1 MASRCVPFIPI
12 KAKWPP
18 QRTTKPA
25 TRSAA
30 VVVCLVLALPVS
42 VLGQAKPAL
51 PPYFGA
57 VAIEDRHLDQATV
70 IAFEEHAA
78 FVYLVATVPPAAS
91 HSTNEAEQEAGRMLR
106 RCLLLKPSTLII
118 DDTVR
123 NGRSSG
129 RRTVHQL
136 ALSSN
141 GSASATESQEIEIGE
156 LKRITIEAGQ
166 YKYQVLLPP
175 ADQAAGYLAI
185 TKDGGESVLRHRIMT
200 SGVLPY
206 GSEGQKML
214 ERWDSAYRTPGRAPW
229 DTGRASKQLTHVVES
244 GQLQPCRAVVLGCG
258 TGTNAI
264 YLAQQGFKVTG
275 VDIAPT
281 ALSLAAKKAK
291 QANVDVR
298 WVLADV
304 TAPPELGPF
313 DFVFDRGCYH
323 GVRQQNA
330 PGYVSAVTRLTRS
343 GAKVLIMAGNAKDTR
358 AGGPPKVTEEQI
370 RNDFQSAFI
379 VESLRETRFGNRD
392 ATAEGALAWAIVLR
406 RKGADVHQ
414 DVLEKGFVDLF
425 PENGVPKGWVVRQWN
440 DLREPAGDGVNW
452 IVRDGVLHGSNP
464 RGTWLVSEKQ
474 YADFILKFEFKLG
487 ERGNSGCAIRS
498 PMYGDPA
505 FDGMELQMADLRYNT
520 QAKDS
525 ELTGGIYRA
534 IAPKQQVYKP
544 TAWNQYEITLRGSQL
559 KARLNGVEIHNLN
572 LDKQDQLVERHDG
585 SDAPA
590 IKDRPRRGHIG
601 FQELSRGGSQVQIRN
616 AQIRVLNEQPDTN
629 D

>member
-1 MASRCVPFIPI
+1 
-12 KAKWPP
+12 
-18 QRTTKPA
+18 
-25 TRSAA
+25 
-30 VVVCLVLALPVS
+30 
-42 VLGQAKPAL
+42 
-51 PPYFGA
+51 
-57 VAIEDRHLDQATV
+57 
-70 IAFEEHAA
+70 
-78 FVYLVATVPPAAS
+78 
-91 HSTNEAEQEAGRMLR
+91 
-106 RCLLLKPSTLII
+106 
-118 DDTVR
+118 
-123 NGRSSG
+123 
-129 RRTVHQL
+129 
-136 ALSSN
+136 
-141 GSASATESQEIEIGE
+141 
-156 LKRITIEAGQ
+156 
-166 YKYQVLLPP
+166 
-175 ADQAAGYLAI
+175 
-185 TKDGGESVLRHRIMT
+185 
-200 SGVLPY
+200 
-206 GSEGQKML
+206 
-214 ERWDSAYRTPGRAPW
+214 
-229 DTGRASKQLTHVVES
+229 
-244 GQLQPCRAVVLGCG
+244 VVLGCG

-264 YLAQQGFKVTG
+264 YLAKQGFKVTG

-281 ALSLAAKKAK
+281 ALALAAKKAK

-330 PGYVSAVTRLTRS
+330 TGYVLAVTRLTRS

-370 RNDFQSAFI
+370 RTDFQSSFI
-379 VESLRETRFGNRD
+379 VESLQETRFGSRD
-392 ATAEGALAWAIVLR
+392 AAAEGALAWAIVLR
-406 RKGADVHQ
+406 RKGS
-414 DVLEKGFVDLF
+414 DVLEDGFVDLF

-452 IVRDGVLHGSNP
+452 IVRDGVLHGSDP

-474 YADFILKFEFKLG
+474 YADFILRFEFKLG

-544 TAWNQYEITLRGSQL
+544 TDWNQYEITLRGSRL

-572 LDKQDQLVERHDG
+572 LGKQDQLVQRHDG

-601 FQELSRGGSQVQIRN
+601 FRELSRGGSQVQIRN
-616 AQIRVLNEQPDTN
+616 AQISVLNERRDTN

>member
-1 MASRCVPFIPI
+1 MAARCVSFLPI

-18 QRTTKPA
+18 ARTTKLA
-25 TRSAA
+25 TRPAA

-42 VLGQAKPAL
+42 LLGQAKPTL

-57 VAIEDRHLDQATV
+57 VAIEDRQLDQATV

-78 FVYLVATVPPAAS
+78 FVYLVATVPPTAS
-91 HSTNEAEQEAGRMLR
+91 HSETQAAEKAGRMLR

-118 DDTVR
+118 DDSVR
-123 NGRSSG
+123 NGGNSG

-141 GSASATESQEIEIGE
+141 GSVSATDSHEIEIDE

-166 YKYQVLLPP
+166 YKYQLVLPP

-185 TKDGGESVLRHRIMT
+185 TKDGGETVLRNRIMA
-200 SGVLPY
+200 SGVLPH

-229 DTGRASKQLTHVVES
+229 DTGRASKQLMHEVES
-244 GQLQPCRAVVLGCG
+244 GRLQPCRAVVLGCG

-264 YLAQQGFKVTG
+264 YLAKQGFNVTG

-281 ALSLAAKKAK
+281 ALALAARKAK

-304 TAPPELGPF
+304 TAPPKLGPF

-330 PGYVSAVTRLTRS
+330 TGYVLAVTRLTQS

-358 AGGPPKVTEEQI
+358 AGGPPKVTEDQI
-370 RNDFQSAFI
+370 RTDFQSLFI
-379 VESLRETRFGNRD
+379 VESLQETRFGSRD
-392 ATAEGALAWAIVLR
+392 AAAEGALAWAILLR
-406 RKGADVHQ
+406 RRGSNDPE
-414 DVLEKGFVDLF
+414 DVLEGGFVDLF

-440 DLREPAGDGVNW
+440 DLREPAGDGINW
-452 IVRDGVLHGSNP
+452 IVRDGALHGSDP

-498 PMYGDPA
+498 PMHGDPA

-534 IAPKQQVYKP
+534 LAPEQQVYKP
-544 TAWNQYEITLRGSQL
+544 TDWNQYEITLRGSRL
-559 KARLNGVEIHNLN
+559 KVRLNGVEIHNLD
-572 LDKQDQLVERHDG
+572 LEKQDQLVKRHDG

-590 IKDRPRRGHIG
+590 IKNRPRRGHIG
-601 FQELSRGGSQVQIRN
+601 FQELSRGGSHVQIRN
-616 AQIRVLNEQPDTN
+616 AQIRVLNKRRDAK